1 LSGGWPWWHLRCP
14 GDLDD
19 LWDFDDLLDRLVPLR
34 AEILEGDL
42 RPLYLAHLAM
52 ACDGNHDPEKTKE
65 APVPAGLKKLSNSAR
80 ALAELYGMGDTFVA
94 AAAQHS
100 PPSAARDDPRNQHA
114 EWLQGQR
121 QAKKD
126 AWPARLMADPDSTV
140 RSELLAEFGKS
151 RTQLVWPTVRKDRA
165 IAELEAAADEIQR
178 ETNRRLAEKAARQ
191 KAKRLE
197 DIAAA
202 LRQPCKKR
210 KSSRSSVP
218 QTPTGRSLGSWRT
231 FERRWPAAMSPP
243 G

>member
-1 LSGGWPWWHLRCP
+1 LRCP